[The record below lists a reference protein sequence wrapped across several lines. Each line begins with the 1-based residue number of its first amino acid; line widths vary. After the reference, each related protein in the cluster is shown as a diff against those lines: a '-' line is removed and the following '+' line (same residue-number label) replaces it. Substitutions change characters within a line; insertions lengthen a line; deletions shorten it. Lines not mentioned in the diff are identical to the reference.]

1 MEGWGGNGN
10 AGRADEP
17 LTEAAG
23 LELLRGE
30 EPAFESVKAKI
41 LFAARSDVTVLV
53 TGDTG
58 TGKEL
63 TARAI
68 HYLSDRSVKPF
79 LPVNCGAIPADLFE
93 NELFGHHRGAFTD
106 ARSPQRGLV
115 AEAEGGTLFLDEIDA
130 LPPANQVKILRFL
143 EDRTF
148 RPLGSPRGI
157 QADVRLVVASNVDLQ
172 LKVQEGTFRGDLFYR
187 LNVVRLHLPP
197 LRERPGDI
205 ALLAEYFLRRY
216 GKSDEC
222 WSFSPEA
229 LEVLQAYGWP
239 GNVRELENVVRHVVI
254 MNAPKV
260 VLGGDLPLAITEAEE
275 PAGDGSF
282 RAAKARAVTQFE
294 RSYLQNLLQTHK
306 GNITQ
311 ASRAARQDRR
321 TFRRLIQKYGLDPS
335 AWARL
340 QLSDL
345 PLRSSPS
352 RASAKSPSGNTA
364 RPGIN
369 PGPTPAQG
377 LRERPKALDSGDGG
391 TGFLPAVCVAGTPVR
406 TEALPRL
413 SSVVVTGAVMST
425 AKEIGPG

>member
-1 MEGWGGNGN
+1 MSEPKGRLIVEGWGGNGN
-10 AGRADEP
+10 GGAADDRPNES
-17 LTEAAG
+17 AG

-205 ALLAEYFLRRY
+205 ALLAEYFLCRY
-216 GKSDEC
+216 GKSDER
-222 WSFSPEA
+222 WRFSPEA

-260 VLGGDLPLAITEAEE
+260 VQPGDLPLALPAVTED
-275 PAGDGSF
+275 PGDGSF

-335 AWARL
+335 AWARREL
-340 QLSDL
+340 TDL
-345 PLRSSPS
+345 APRSSSPLHAAW
-352 RASAKSPSGNTA
+352 ASPMGGMGGT
-364 RPGIN
+364 
-369 PGPTPAQG
+369 GPTPG
-377 LRERPKALDSGDGG
+377 GVNPRRP
-391 TGFLPAVCVAGTPVR
+391 
-406 TEALPRL
+406 
-413 SSVVVTGAVMST
+413 
-425 AKEIGPG
+425 GPQAIK

>member
-1 MEGWGGNGN
+1 MSELGGQLVAIGAACGTGN
-10 AGRADEP
+10 ADDGWVADRLNESV
-17 LTEAAG
+17 G

-30 EPAFESVKAKI
+30 DPAFESVKAKI

-115 AEAEGGTLFLDEIDA
+115 DEAEGGTLFLDEIDT

-157 QADVRLVVASNVDLQ
+157 QADVRLVVASNANLR

-187 LNVVRLHLPP
+187 LNVVALHLPP
-197 LRERPGDI
+197 LRERVGDI
-205 ALLAEYFLRRY
+205 GLLAEHFLRRY
-216 GKSDEC
+216 GKNDDR
-222 WSFSPEA
+222 WRFSPEA
-229 LEVLQAYGWP
+229 FEILRGYGWP

-254 MNAPKV
+254 MNPPKV
-260 VLGGDLPLAITEAEE
+260 ILAGDLPLEIPEARE
-275 PAGDGSF
+275 PAADGSF
-282 RAAKARAVTQFE
+282 RAEKARAVTQFE
-294 RSYLQNLLQTHK
+294 RSYLENLLQTYK

-321 TFRRLIQKYGLDPS
+321 TFRRLIQKYGLDPA
-335 AWARL
+335 AWARREL
-340 QLSDL
+340 ADL
-345 PLRSSPS
+345 APRSSPLHPAW
-352 RASAKSPSGNTA
+352 ASPVGGVGGTS
-364 RPGIN
+364 
-369 PGPTPAQG
+369 PTP
-377 LRERPKALDSGDGG
+377 GG
-391 TGFLPAVCVAGTPVR
+391 ANPRRSTPR
-406 TEALPRL
+406 
-413 SSVVVTGAVMST
+413 G
-425 AKEIGPG
+425 IQ